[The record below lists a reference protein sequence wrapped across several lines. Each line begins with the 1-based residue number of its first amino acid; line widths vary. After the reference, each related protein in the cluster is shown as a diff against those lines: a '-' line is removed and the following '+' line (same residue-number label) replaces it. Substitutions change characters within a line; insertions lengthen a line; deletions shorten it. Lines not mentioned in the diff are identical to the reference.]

1 MIKIVRDNVGAIFK
15 LLYHTTTLRGGRA
28 LRLRLR
34 IGGALLG
41 GVVSEYT
48 LYAISLAVG
57 RLQYPG

>member
-15 LLYHTTTLRGGRA
+15 LLYPYNDLEGGAGIEVTVRDRGGVV
-28 LRLRLR
+28 
-34 IGGALLG
+34 G

-48 LYAISLAVG
+48 LYAISLVVG